1 MRSLWGPR
9 GVILMRVRGRPV
21 ASLERDDALWAR
33 GVRGY
38 PVARPGSES
47 GLGVMMVQA
56 AGRYQVDVVFSG
68 LIVFA
73 ALSLAMSAMVQV
85 LENRLSLWR
94 PQRAG
99 GE

>member
-1 MRSLWGPR
+1 M
-9 GVILMRVRGRPV
+9 VV
-21 ASLERDDALWAR
+21 AEFF
-33 GVRGY
+33 
-38 PVARPGSES
+38 GSES

-73 ALSLAMSAMVQV
+73 VLSLAMTAMVQV

-94 PQRAG
+94 PQKAG
-99 GE
+99 GDVTEAA